1 MNQKSLLLTVKQV
14 IKETPTTITIVFD
27 VEPYSLKYRAGQFLT
42 LIIPIGNEKFKR
54 SYSLCTSPYTDALPA
69 ITIKRVLGGKVSN
82 YLNDYIRVGDKLEVL
97 PPSGNFV
104 LPADIELLGWVGFIG
119 GGSGITPLLSMIK
132 AVLYQ
137 VPTCKVLLIYAS
149 RDEESIIYR
158 KALSDLVDRYGC
170 RIQVVHVLS
179 RPLKTWQ
186 GLCGRLSVDV
196 LLGLLKEV
204 VGDVHSHYFFCGP
217 PGLMEMA
224 CTLLLDCGVDGKY
237 LHKESFTKLVV
248 PKKSFSSSCKLTI
261 HYEGEKYVCNVAQGD
276 SLLDAAL
283 DNGVD
288 IPFSCSS
295 GICNTCRAKCTA
307 GKVRMLEDE
316 GLTEQE
322 LAQGYILTCVAHP
335 TTEKVVIEV
344 D

>member
-27 VEPYSLKYRAGQFLT
+27 VESYSLKYRAGQFLT
-42 LIIPIGNEKFKR
+42 LIVPIGNEKFKR

-69 ITIKRVLGGKVSN
+69 ITVKRVLGGKVSN
-82 YLNDYIRVGDKLEVL
+82 YLNDYIKARDKLEVL

-104 LPADIELLGWVGFIG
+104 LPAEVELMSWAVFIG
-119 GGSGITPLLSMIK
+119 GGSGITPLFSMIK

-137 VPTCKVLLIYAS
+137 VPTCKVLLIYTN
-149 RDEESIIYR
+149 RDEESIIYK
-158 KALSDLVDRYGC
+158 KALSDLVGRYGC
-170 RIQVVHVLS
+170 RIQVVHMLS
-179 RPLKTWQ
+179 RPLKTWI
-186 GLCGRLSVDV
+186 GLHGRLSADV

-204 VGDVHSHYFFCGP
+204 ISDMRNHYFLCGP
-217 PGLMEMA
+217 SGLIEMA
-224 CTLLLDCGVDGKY
+224 RTLLLDCGVDGKY
-237 LHKESFTKLVV
+237 LHRESFTKPVV
-248 PKKSFSSSCKLTI
+248 PKKSSSCELTI
-261 HYEGEKYVCNVAQGD
+261 HYEGEKNVCNVAQGD

-295 GICNTCRAKCTA
+295 GMCNTCRAKCTA

-316 GLTEQE
+316 GLTEKE
-322 LAQGYILTCVAHP
+322 LEQGYILTCVAHP